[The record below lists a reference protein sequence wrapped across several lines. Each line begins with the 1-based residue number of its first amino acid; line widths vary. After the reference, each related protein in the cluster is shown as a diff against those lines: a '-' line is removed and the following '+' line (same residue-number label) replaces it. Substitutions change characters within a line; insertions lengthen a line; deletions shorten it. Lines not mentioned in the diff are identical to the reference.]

1 MTHSGIPLDERILM
15 RVRGVLLGIPA
26 AFRLNTGR
34 RISLRSIFAVFRCSI
49 FAVFAILVISPVPII
64 GQELDTPAAQAE
76 KHFQAKKQ
84 IVTEP
89 DGRKV
94 ALVRWAI
101 GSRDNVT
108 TLRIPLAYVPIL
120 GDDRLPDPFATVFVA
135 EAMLWNMGP
144 VPRGRSWTRAD
155 ENQRV
160 SGLIESRFAG
170 TTVRNEVQQLRSRAS
185 IRLAAVK
192 ENAYQLQY
200 SLRIVQKPEHFGLKR
215 IGAVHN
221 LGDGTPVGLK
231 DFYYVG
237 DDPEQTSDFMTC
249 TDEAVPDDPPPN
261 GRPLNPGCEQWFAF
275 PSLSATVKLNY
286 RRRHLSEWS
295 EIKRLVINLIESWK

>member
-120 GDDRLPDPFATVFVA
+120 GDDRLPDPFAATFVA
-135 EAMLWNMGP
+135 EAMLWDMSP
-144 VPRGRSWTRAD
+144 VPRDRSWTRAD

-160 SGLIESRFAG
+160 GGLIESRFAG

-200 SLRIVQKPEHFGLKR
+200 SLRIVQKPEDFHGKKIASPQMGNTQDVALRAWLKAHGMKSTDKGGDVEPRPPVMDAQQQPR
-215 IGAVHN
+215 ILAQRMIRDQ
-221 LGDGTPVGLK
+221 L
-231 DFYYVG
+231 
-237 DDPEQTSDFMTC
+237 Q
-249 TDEAVPDDPPPN
+249 
-261 GRPLNPGCEQWFAF
+261 
-275 PSLSATVKLNY
+275 PSAQ
-286 RRRHLSEWS
+286 R
-295 EIKRLVINLIESWK
+295 